1 MKKIYGIIITIR
13 TSTRRRGNKMDYIS
27 VYKQDQL
34 DIPTKSFEVAFRSYV
49 AQKILAAYPQKEA
62 LQAELQKQVSILN
75 QSSAILT
82 ERIKSTIKEYLAG
95 KKWESFWSNLIFMEN
110 CNHAQ
115 DHVESHDVFYLSLS
129 VTLS

>member
-1 MKKIYGIIITIR
+1 
-13 TSTRRRGNKMDYIS
+13 MDSIS

-82 ERIKSTIKEYLAG
+82 ERIKSTIKEYLNG
-95 KKWESFWSNLIFMEN
+95 KKWESFWVWSVQLPVSVNLTRSLAGI
-110 CNHAQ
+110 
-115 DHVESHDVFYLSLS
+115 LSEACFILERIC
-129 VTLS
+129 VTVSTSEISTLIS